1 MSWFFEM
8 LIAALYSLLIQ
19 NLIFSSGLALS
30 ETIRLAKRPK
40 FFIMYLFTVVYY
52 STVTSLF
59 CSILD
64 LIPKIRM
71 LDTVW
76 HIAVFSVTLAVI
88 HFITSVF
95 AIVVLK
101 ANRKFLNSMG
111 MCAINSLI
119 LAVPIINSRS
129 ANSIPASIGSGI
141 GAGLAFMLAVVF
153 INSGMR
159 RISENKD
166 IPRAFRG
173 MPAVFIYVALLSLA
187 FTCFS
192 GEASF
197 I

>member
-1 MSWFFEM
+1 MSGFFQL

-30 ETIRLAKRPK
+30 ETVRTARRPK
-40 FFIMYLFTVVYY
+40 FFLMYLITVVYY
-52 STVTSLF
+52 STVTSLV
-59 CSILD
+59 CSLLD
-64 LIPKIRM
+64 LYAPIKALNTI
-71 LDTVW
+71 W
-76 HIAVFSVTLAVI
+76 HIGVFAVALAVI
-88 HFITSVF
+88 HLISAVF
-95 AIVVLK
+95 VIVVFK
-101 ANRKFLNSMG
+101 ANRKFMNSMG

-129 ANSIPASIGSGI
+129 ANTVFASVGSGI

-159 RISENKD
+159 RIAENRD
-166 IPRAFRG
+166 IPKAFRG

-187 FTCFS
+187 FTCLS

-197 I
+197 V

>member
-1 MSWFFEM
+1 MNGFFQL

-30 ETIRLAKRPK
+30 ETVRIARRPK
-40 FFIMYLFTVVYY
+40 FFLMYLLTVVYY
-52 STVTSLF
+52 STVTSLA
-59 CSILD
+59 CSLLD
-64 LIPKIRM
+64 LIPAVRALNTI
-71 LDTVW
+71 W
-76 HIAVFSVTLAVI
+76 HIAVFAAVLSVI
-88 HFITSVF
+88 HIISSVF
-95 AIVVLK
+95 VIVVMK
-101 ANRKFLNSMG
+101 ANRKFMNSMG

-129 ANSIPASIGSGI
+129 ANTVFASVGSGI

-159 RISENKD
+159 RIAQNRD
-166 IPRAFRG
+166 IPKAFRG
-173 MPAVFIYVALLSLA
+173 MPAVMIYVALLSLA
-187 FTCFS
+187 FTCLS

>member
-1 MSWFFEM
+1 MSWFFQM

-40 FFIMYLFTVVYY
+40 FFLMYLFTIVYY
-52 STVTSLF
+52 STLTSLV
-59 CSILD
+59 CSLLD
-64 LIPKIRM
+64 LIEPIRS
-71 LDTVW
+71 LNTIW
-76 HIAVFSVTLAVI
+76 HIAVFAVALSVI
-88 HFITSVF
+88 HLITSVF

-101 ANRKFLNSMG
+101 ANRKFMNSMG

-129 ANSIPASIGSGI
+129 ANTIPASISSGI

-159 RISENKD
+159 RIAQNRD
-166 IPRAFRG
+166 IPKAFRG

>member
-1 MSWFFEM
+1 MSWFFQM

-40 FFIMYLFTVVYY
+40 FFLMYLFTIVYY
-52 STVTSLF
+52 STLTSLV
-59 CSILD
+59 CSLLD
-64 LIPKIRM
+64 LIEPIRS
-71 LDTVW
+71 LNTIW
-76 HIAVFSVTLAVI
+76 HIAVFAVALSVI
-88 HFITSVF
+88 HLITSVF

-101 ANRKFLNSMG
+101 ANRKFMNSMG

-129 ANSIPASIGSGI
+129 ANTIPASIGSGI

-159 RISENKD
+159 RIAQNRD
-166 IPRAFRG
+166 IPKAFRG

>member
-1 MSWFFEM
+1 M

-40 FFIMYLFTVVYY
+40 FFLMYLFTIVYY
-52 STVTSLF
+52 STLTSLV
-59 CSILD
+59 CSLLD
-64 LIPKIRM
+64 LIEPIRS
-71 LDTVW
+71 LNTIW
-76 HIAVFSVTLAVI
+76 HIAVFAVALSVI
-88 HFITSVF
+88 HLITSVF

-101 ANRKFLNSMG
+101 ANRKFMNSMG

-129 ANSIPASIGSGI
+129 ANTIPASIGSGI

-159 RISENKD
+159 RIAQNRD
-166 IPRAFRG
+166 IPKAFRG

>member
-1 MSWFFEM
+1 MNGFFQL

-30 ETIRLAKRPK
+30 ETIRIARRPK
-40 FFIMYLFTVVYY
+40 FFFMYLLTIVYY
-52 STVTSLF
+52 STVTSF
-59 CSILD
+59 ACSLLD
-64 LIPKIRM
+64 LIPAVRA

-76 HIAVFSVTLAVI
+76 HVAVFAVVLSLI
-88 HFITSVF
+88 HILSSVF
-95 AIVVLK
+95 VIVVMK
-101 ANRKFLNSMG
+101 ANRKFMNSMG

-129 ANSIPASIGSGI
+129 ANTVFASIGSGI

-159 RISENKD
+159 RIAQNRD
-166 IPRAFRG
+166 IPKAFRG
-173 MPAVFIYVALLSLA
+173 MPAVMIYVALLSLA
-187 FTCFS
+187 FTCLS

>member
-1 MSWFFEM
+1 MSWFFQM

-19 NLIFSSGLALS
+19 NLIFSSGLTLS

-40 FFIMYLFTVVYY
+40 FFLMYLFTIVYY
-52 STVTSLF
+52 STLTSLV
-59 CSILD
+59 CSLLD
-64 LIPKIRM
+64 LIEPIRS
-71 LDTVW
+71 LNTIW
-76 HIAVFSVTLAVI
+76 HIAVFAVALSVI
-88 HFITSVF
+88 HLITSVF

-101 ANRKFLNSMG
+101 ANRKFMNSMG

-129 ANSIPASIGSGI
+129 ANTIPASIGSGI

-159 RISENKD
+159 RIAQNRD
-166 IPRAFRG
+166 IPKAFRG

>member
-1 MSWFFEM
+1 M

-40 FFIMYLFTVVYY
+40 FFLMYLFTIVYY
-52 STVTSLF
+52 STLTSLV
-59 CSILD
+59 CSLLD
-64 LIPKIRM
+64 LIAPIRS
-71 LDTVW
+71 LNTIW
-76 HIAVFSVTLAVI
+76 HIAVFAVALSVI
-88 HFITSVF
+88 HLITSVF
-95 AIVVLK
+95 VIVVLK
-101 ANRKFLNSMG
+101 ANRKFMNSMG

-129 ANSIPASIGSGI
+129 ANTIPASIGSGI

-159 RISENKD
+159 RIAQNRD
-166 IPRAFRG
+166 IPKAFRG

>member
-1 MSWFFEM
+1 MNGFFQL

-30 ETIRLAKRPK
+30 ETIRIARRPK
-40 FFIMYLFTVVYY
+40 FFFMYLVTIVYY
-52 STVTSLF
+52 STVTSLA
-59 CSILD
+59 CSLLD
-64 LIPKIRM
+64 LIPSIRA
-71 LDTVW
+71 LDTIW
-76 HIAVFSVTLAVI
+76 HIAVFAAVLSVI
-88 HFITSVF
+88 HIISSVF
-95 AIVVLK
+95 VIVVMK
-101 ANRKFLNSMG
+101 ANRKFMNSMG

-129 ANSIPASIGSGI
+129 ANTVFASIGSGI

-159 RISENKD
+159 RIAQNRD
-166 IPRAFRG
+166 IPKAFRG

-187 FTCFS
+187 FTCLS

>member
-40 FFIMYLFTVVYY
+40 FFLMYLFTVVYY
-52 STVTSLF
+52 STFTSLV
-59 CSILD
+59 CSLLD
-64 LIPKIRM
+64 LIPSIRA
-71 LDTVW
+71 LNTIW
-76 HIAVFSVTLAVI
+76 HIVVFAVALAVI

-111 MCAINSLI
+111 MCAVNSLI

-129 ANSIPASIGSGI
+129 ANSVPASIGSGI

-159 RISENKD
+159 RIAQNKD

>member
-1 MSWFFEM
+1 MSWFFQM

-40 FFIMYLFTVVYY
+40 FFLMYLFTIVYY
-52 STVTSLF
+52 STLTSLV
-59 CSILD
+59 CSLLD
-64 LIPKIRM
+64 LIEPIRS
-71 LDTVW
+71 LNTIW
-76 HIAVFSVTLAVI
+76 HIAVFAVALSVI
-88 HFITSVF
+88 HLITSVF

-101 ANRKFLNSMG
+101 ANRKFMNSMG

-129 ANSIPASIGSGI
+129 ANTIPASIGSGI

-159 RISENKD
+159 RIAQNRD
-166 IPRAFRG
+166 IPKAFRG

-187 FTCFS
+187 FTFFS